1 MGRGSSRCGRHKC
14 CPSRRESAAAARE
27 SSFLG
32 NRVRGASREEGSVWA
47 PGEAGCGSGGDGSGC
62 GKGRGCGTAA
72 CGEPGRVRPR
82 RRAGRRGRG
91 ERSEELQGCPAP
103 GWGGPSALLRRGEET
118 PRLGAAAEW
127 WLRARRAARP
137 FPPWESAAASA
148 APGAARPLR
157 GEGSAAGR
165 LRRQASLIAI
175 RAPCGGKRPEKLPSG
190 PRSGRGRA
198 EAPALLCG
206 SRTWRRGRGLSLAG
220 ASNCKDEGNLVRA
233 ARERSP
239 VCCWGCAQPSLV
251 PVAEKQF

>member
-91 ERSEELQGCPAP
+91 ERSEELRGCPAP
-103 GWGGPSALLRRGEET
+103 GWGGPPHCFVAGRKPPASALRRNGGCGQGGRLAPSRRGSALRRVPHLGRRGE
-118 PRLGAAAEW
+118 
-127 WLRARRAARP
+127 
-137 FPPWESAAASA
+137 
-148 APGAARPLR
+148 R
-157 GEGSAAGR
+157 GGSAAGR